1 MEEFVQNY
9 NKSNSRLWE
18 ERSLFM
24 PFVSI
29 MRLELF
35 EVDKH
40 DSSYTQAQFIDDV
53 STIYRRSGWKQIL
66 AKDTIMHHF
75 GSVTLGDTNDVM
87 NSDAF
92 VNMRKVYFDK

>member
-53 STIYRRSGWKQIL
+53 STIYR
-66 AKDTIMHHF
+66 
-75 GSVTLGDTNDVM
+75 
-87 NSDAF
+87 
-92 VNMRKVYFDK
+92 